1 MPIFGSR
8 SEVDALAPVEEQLD
22 AMLADNVTSLGLA
35 RSALFEQVPVKQART
50 RLRET
55 DRRVND
61 GEREVRRLLVVHVA
75 VAGAADSPAIL
86 TYMSIVKDIERI
98 GDYAKNLMD
107 LAWMGVDF
115 ALDDDHVS
123 LLRDYA
129 AAVGVLPDA
138 AEAFLARD
146 AQAARAVLAR
156 CENLLR
162 MCNEAVEAAVVS
174 DRPGHHA
181 VPRALMYRYLKRVV
195 AHTTNL
201 LSAVVMPVD
210 QLDYFDEDDRSDD
223 VAQPPG

>member
-1 MPIFGSR
+1 MPLFGFR
-8 SEVDALAPVEEQLD
+8 TEVDALAPVEEQLA

-35 RSALFEQVPVKQART
+35 RSALFEQVSVKEARK

-61 GEREVRRLLVVHVA
+61 GQQEVRRLLVVHIA
-75 VAGAADSPAIL
+75 VAGATESPAIL

-115 ALDDDHVS
+115 ANDEDHAT

-129 AAVGVLPDA
+129 AAVGVIPDA

-146 AQAARAVLAR
+146 GQAARAVLAR
-156 CENLLR
+156 CEELLR
-162 MCNEAVEAAVVS
+162 MCNIAVAAGVAS

-210 QLDYFDEDDRSDD
+210 RLDYFDEDDASYD
-223 VAQPPG
+223 VALPPS